1 LAELLE
7 EELRE
12 SSTSAS
18 DDLESFADFLLL
30 FRILNAADIVVEELE
45 NFAPN
50 NRISILWSWHG
61 RGLERRTVWR
71 IVMLETIVKMCYNSE
86 KNKSAIARME

>member
-1 LAELLE
+1 MMLLGSSSLSTGGEDARRRFRGFLTELLE

-12 SSTSAS
+12 SSTSTS

-30 FRILNAADIVVEELE
+30 LRILNAADIVVVELE

-61 RGLERRTVWR
+61 RGLER
-71 IVMLETIVKMCYNSE
+71 
-86 KNKSAIARME
+86 